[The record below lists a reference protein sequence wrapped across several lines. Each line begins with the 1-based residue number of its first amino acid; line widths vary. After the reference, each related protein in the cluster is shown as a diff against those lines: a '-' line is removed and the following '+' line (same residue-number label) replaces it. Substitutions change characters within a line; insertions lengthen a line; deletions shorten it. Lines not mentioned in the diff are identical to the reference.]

1 MEEKL
6 DYNWE
11 NSRNDK
17 IKTKIEIEFIRM
29 KGFVNILCDSK

>member
-11 NSRNDK
+11 TFYNDK

-29 KGFVNILCDSK
+29 KGFVNMLCDSK